1 MSSGR
6 KEARRAREQAEQ
18 SAEEARRLRADIS
31 RKEKE
36 ERVKVQ
42 RKLIRGIR
50 GRFNPF
56 EVLPGS
62 GSTLGGSSQQES

>member
-18 SAEEARRLRADIS
+18 SAQEARNLRADIS

-56 EVLPGS
+56 EFLPG
-62 GSTLGGSSQQES
+62 GSTLGGTGEQN